1 MSRTIGSKTDLE
13 LIVEGLISGGYQ
25 YLIEGGLDIT
35 DRIRP
40 RLVRLLADQGHR
52 RGFRYGDDWG
62 PFFVEFNLT
71 QLAND
76 IGDDIQGAGF
86 QFALIEAE
94 TWSDELEWLA
104 GWSSRDLYPLD
115 SPEAIE
121 AARARLRELGRYDVE
136 IRYTCGTFEELCE
149 GEADTV
155 KTRLRLIA
163 DDTRG
168 EGTE

>member
-1 MSRTIGSKTDLE
+1 MRYRKILRREDLE
-13 LIVEGLISGGYQ
+13 LVVEGLISGGYQ

-62 PFFVEFNLT
+62 PFFDEFNLT

-86 QFALIEAE
+86 QFAIIGEDDCYDHGGPYH
-94 TWSDELEWLA
+94 T
-104 GWSSRDLYPLD
+104 SREIYPLD

-121 AARARLRELGRYDVE
+121 AARTRLRELGRYEVE

>member
-1 MSRTIGSKTDLE
+1 MRTRTIGSKTDLE
-13 LIVEGLISGGYQ
+13 LIIAGLVSGGYQ

-76 IGDDIQGAGF
+76 IGDDLQGAGF
-86 QFALIEAE
+86 QFVIVPQGDGEDL
-94 TWSDELEWLA
+94 
-104 GWSSRDLYPLD
+104 LYPLD
-115 SPEAIE
+115 SPEAIDE
-121 AARARLRELGRYDVE
+121 AKRALRGAGIVESDVW
-136 IRYTCGTFEELCE
+136 YTCGTFDELIE